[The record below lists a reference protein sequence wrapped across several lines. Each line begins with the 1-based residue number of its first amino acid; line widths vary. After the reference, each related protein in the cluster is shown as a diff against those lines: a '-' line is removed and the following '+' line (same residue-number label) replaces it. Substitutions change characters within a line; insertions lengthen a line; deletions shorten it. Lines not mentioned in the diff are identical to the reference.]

1 VGLGASVSVAVAGI
15 VVAGLGLLTM
25 HSAFQPLPKPGTPVV
40 LIRADRPLAS
50 TLLHPS
56 SLASAPVVH
65 PDVLTEDAP
74 VNAAPIASVKAA
86 RLQERADASLQAE
99 IKTQPAAVTQTPL
112 PAAAAPKAVAEA
124 APADQGKLCKAP
136 APDDISS
143 KVLQPGLI
151 LRYDTKFKSTPIDIP
166 PPGPQPEE
174 QRRLKLSALLADM
187 LDN

>member
-25 HSAFQPLPKPGTPVV
+25 RSAFPPLPKPETPVV
-40 LIRADRPLAS
+40 LARADRPLAS
-50 TLLHPS
+50 AVLHPS
-56 SLASAPVVH
+56 SAVAPIVR

-74 VNAAPIASVKAA
+74 EAVEPSAPVRTARLHARAAEPLESPVKAETAALTPASQPIA
-86 RLQERADASLQAE
+86 
-99 IKTQPAAVTQTPL
+99 
-112 PAAAAPKAVAEA
+112 A
-124 APADQGKLCKAP
+124 APADAAPAAANQGKLCKAP
-136 APDDISS
+136 AADDIAS

-166 PPGPQPEE
+166 PPSPQQPEQE
-174 QRRLKLSALLADM
+174 RRLRLSALLADM